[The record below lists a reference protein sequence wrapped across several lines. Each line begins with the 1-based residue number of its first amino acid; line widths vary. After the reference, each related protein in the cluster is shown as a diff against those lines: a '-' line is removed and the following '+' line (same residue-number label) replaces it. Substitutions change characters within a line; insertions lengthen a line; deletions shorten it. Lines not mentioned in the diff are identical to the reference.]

1 MTATP
6 HSIEDAIA
14 ASECKRTL
22 QVYTWRAAF
31 DWVKPFFF
39 SKADQ
44 LADCINA
51 DESNSKWLVFIE
63 GIEAGVRFSK
73 QLHVSTML
81 INSQVREKNPE
92 LWDKLLDTAQFEA
105 KVLITTNV
113 VDCGVNFKDPLLR
126 KIASFSFDKDEILQ
140 QLGRKRRSKNEQVE
154 LYLYDQ
160 PPEIIRR
167 KIGNL
172 TNMQAALELWNSPN
186 GNAEFLSR
194 FIYGDEL
201 PQVRK
206 LFSISSDEKPA
217 LNSLA
222 KEKIADDGSLLSSF
236 ETAEKDGGFPKYIC
250 KALHQKV
257 PTDPA
262 LWLDGRKNG
271 SAEVAFKSFLQ
282 KWIGKSISEEEQ
294 NAFSKSFRLF
304 YTEAFGK
311 TSGDRADR
319 AWQARAIRNRLIK
332 LNWGYTLEVKD
343 FNWKIIEFKGE
354 Y

>member
-1 MTATP
+1 M
-6 HSIEDAIA
+6 
-14 ASECKRTL
+14 
-22 QVYTWRAAF
+22 
-31 DWVKPFFF
+31 
-39 SKADQ
+39 
-44 LADCINA
+44 
-51 DESNSKWLVFIE
+51 
-63 GIEAGVRFSK
+63 
-73 QLHVSTML
+73 
-81 INSQVREKNPE
+81 
-92 LWDKLLDTAQFEA
+92 
-105 KVLITTNV
+105 
-113 VDCGVNFKDPLLR
+113 
-126 KIASFSFDKDEILQ
+126 Q

-206 LFSISSDEKPA
+206 FFSISSDEKPA

-257 PTDPA
+257 PSEPA
-262 LWLDGRKNG
+262 QWLDGRKNG
-271 SAEVAFKSFLQ
+271 SAEAAFKSFLQ
-282 KWIGKSISEEEQ
+282 KWTEKPILEEGQ
-294 NAFSKSFRLF
+294 STFAKCFRAL

-332 LNWGYTLEVKD
+332 LNWGYTLEEK
-343 FNWKIIEFKGE
+343 NYAWKIIKFKGDL
-354 Y
+354 